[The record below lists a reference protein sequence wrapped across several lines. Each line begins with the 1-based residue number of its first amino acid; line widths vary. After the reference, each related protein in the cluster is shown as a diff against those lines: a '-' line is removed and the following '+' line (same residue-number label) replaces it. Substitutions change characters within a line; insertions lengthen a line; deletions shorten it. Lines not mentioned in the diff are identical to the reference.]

1 MKTLKD
7 IEKLA
12 GIHPVI
18 DLGLNAI
25 KSGAVSVEDGL
36 MEMVCHLAENLALF
50 KEKALSY
57 DTPREE
63 IFPEPATEKIE
74 VPAIEVEHDQL
85 RLIKPME
92 ADPVINPLQDRLQP
106 HRLPNLD
113 QEVKKKRGWPW

>member
-12 GIHPVI
+12 DIHPVI
-18 DLGLNAI
+18 NIGLSAI
-25 KSGAVSVEDGL
+25 KSGAVSIEDGL

-50 KEKALSY
+50 KEKALSR
-57 DTPREE
+57 DEPREE
-63 IFPEPATEKIE
+63 IFPEPVAEKID
-74 VPAIEVEHDQL
+74 VPAIEIEPDHL
-85 RLIKPME
+85 RLVK
-92 ADPVINPLQDRLQP
+92 ADAVMSPLKDRLEP